1 MSNEITQASYK
12 VEVDVEKINRLLT
25 QLNDKEAKKAIKAA
39 IRKSALI
46 IRKEAQSN
54 LVSYFP
60 SANKSTT
67 KKGVSY
73 KPLKNDINLAVY
85 RDAGGARIDLLNK
98 RKPGARS
105 YVLRFIEFGTKERA
119 TKKGA
124 NRGTM
129 KAYNFFSDAIAA
141 KKSEAESTL
150 EQNIIDSIIK
160 IANKNK
166 K

>member
-85 RDAGGARIDLLNK
+85 HDAGGARIDLLNK

>member
-12 VEVDVEKINRLLT
+12 VEVDVEKINQLLT